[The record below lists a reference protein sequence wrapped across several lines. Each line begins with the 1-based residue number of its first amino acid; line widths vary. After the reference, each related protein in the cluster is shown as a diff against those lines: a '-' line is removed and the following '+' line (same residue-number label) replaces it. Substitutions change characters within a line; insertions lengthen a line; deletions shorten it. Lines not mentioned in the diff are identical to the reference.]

1 MKERD
6 SKAQQAAKLGVH
18 SPAKFHQAL
27 KYERAL
33 ADRVGTTFS
42 VVSVELHTPLSEERD
57 LQDLVQA
64 LSQRVRTTDVLG
76 FLDDRTLS
84 ILMPGTG
91 TEGGVSFAADF
102 RNQHY
107 GKIGLLPFTVYCH
120 PDHWFGG
127 GNGSGIHSTG
137 TNGQNR
143 GRDMD
148 LGRIVH
154 RVEGTLTGRLPIWK
168 RILDIV
174 GSLLG
179 LVLSSPIFLILST
192 YIKMVSPGPVLF
204 KQKRLG
210 FRAVPFTFLKFR
222 TMHPDNDPRHHQA
235 HLKELITTDEPMEKL
250 DRSSDP
256 RIIPG
261 GRVLRKAC
269 VDEIPQ
275 LINVLKGEMSLVGP
289 RPCLPYEAE
298 EYLRW
303 HGQRFDVL
311 PGLTGLWQVSGKN
324 NLTFKQ
330 MIRLDIR
337 YCRNMS
343 LWLDLKILVRTIPTI
358 IGLVFEGIS
367 NRLARAARRRQ
378 GGRLRQA
385 VSSED

>member
-1 MKERD
+1 M
-6 SKAQQAAKLGVH
+6 AAKAAVLGVS
-18 SPAKFHQAL
+18 SPEQFQAVL
-27 KYERAL
+27 KYERAR
-33 ADRVGTTFS
+33 ADRIGTTFS
-42 VVSVELHTPLSEERD
+42 VVSLELDTLPAQERA
-57 LQDLVQA
+57 LYDLVEA
-64 LSQRVRTTDVLG
+64 LSRRVRTTDVLG

-91 TEGGVSFAADF
+91 SEGGVSFAADF

-127 GNGSGIHSTG
+127 GNGSGIHGTG
-137 TNGQNR
+137 NKGQNS

-154 RVEGTLTGRLPIWK
+154 RVEGTLTRRLPIWK

-179 LVLSSPIFLILST
+179 LLLSSPIFLILGT

-250 DRSSDP
+250 DTNADP

-261 GRVLRKAC
+261 GRVLRKTC

-330 MIRLDIR
+330 MIRLDIK
-337 YCRNMS
+337 YCQSMS
-343 LWLDLKILVRTIPTI
+343 LRLDLTILLRTIPTI
-358 IGLVFEGIS
+358 LGLVFEGIG
-367 NRLARAARRRQ
+367 NRIRRSAQRRQ
-378 GGRLRQA
+378 DGRVQPT
-385 VSSED
+385 SSATSR